1 MKGAVDAFKR
11 FDNSEKYD
19 CYILS
24 TAPWENPS
32 AWMHKRM
39 WVDQYLGMGAY
50 KRLIL
55 SHNKHL
61 CMGDYLID
69 DRTKNGA
76 GEFSGELIQ
85 FGTNKF
91 PDWNTVLKYLK
102 P

>member
-1 MKGAVDAFKR
+1 
-11 FDNSEKYD
+11 
-19 CYILS
+19 
-24 TAPWENPS
+24 
-32 AWMHKRM
+32 
-39 WVDQYLGMGAY
+39 
-50 KRLIL
+50 
-55 SHNKHL
+55 
-61 CMGDYLID
+61 MGDYLID